1 MRFTLKLLFPTALL
15 CLILA
20 QGNKATQAAPVA
32 VSTAAG
38 RPINA
43 TTGREWHVA
52 PQPLTAIAA
61 SRQFRTIGQA
71 AGAVQPG
78 DRVLIHSGVYRE
90 SVVIAKEKSG
100 TALRPIRFEAAP
112 TANVAITGAD
122 RLAAGWQKEGGAKA
136 GGAGEN
142 IFSVAWPHRF
152 ITWSATGTHPD
163 DDYHRV
169 IGRAEQVFVSG
180 YALRQVLSREQMS
193 RGTFYVDLD
202 AKRLYV
208 QASNNEEIRN
218 QEIRNGNDWGS
229 QVEASTRGVLWD
241 CRADYV
247 RLRGVRFRYAANQA
261 QQAAAQFRGRGDV
274 IEDCVFERTNS
285 IGAGFFA
292 PDQIVRRC
300 TFQDNGQMGWSANTA
315 HNLLFSEG
323 LTRSN
328 NTKNFSR
335 GWEAG
340 GDKIVLCRGVIIERS
355 RFIENRGTG
364 IWFDIGNE
372 ASTIRNCLIADNE
385 DAGIFYEISYGLRVH
400 DNVIIGNGMAGSAG
414 AWGAASGV
422 SLSSSPNCVVE
433 RNLIIGN
440 KEGFN
445 FREQGRRTPRIGQK
459 EGAPEVWV
467 WNHDQTIR
475 NNVLAFNRD
484 AQTWGWFDVDDE
496 RHWPAAMQQK
506 KSEGGQAATDIARDY
521 NAKDKSGEPSG
532 LSLETL
538 HLVFANNLYAAQ
550 DGQGIFNWGVTWKR
564 HKMYGTPD
572 AVRRELKLEQGSVLA
587 SFVFND
593 YLTRDFRV
601 PPDSPALR
609 MNCYPRGEVPGAR
622 LGVLN
627 P

>member
-1 MRFTLKLLFPTALL
+1 MRIITNILFFATML
-15 CLILA
+15 CLMLA
-20 QGNKATQAAPVA
+20 QGGAATQAAPVA
-32 VSTAAG
+32 A
-38 RPINA
+38 
-43 TTGREWHVA
+43 GREWHVA

-61 SRQFRTIGQA
+61 SRQFRSIGA
-71 AGAVQPG
+71 AVGAVQPG

-90 SVVIAKEKSG
+90 GIVIPREKSG

-112 TANVAITGAD
+112 AANVLVTGAD
-122 RLAAGWQKEGGAKA
+122 RLASGWQKEGGTN
-136 GGAGEN
+136 EN

-180 YALRQVLSREQMS
+180 YALRQVLAREQMS

-241 CRADYV
+241 CRADHV

-261 QQAAAQFRGRGDV
+261 QQAAAQFHGRGDV
-274 IEDCVFERTNS
+274 VEDCVFERVNS
-285 IGAGFFA
+285 IGAGFYA

-300 TFQDNGQMGWSANTA
+300 TFADNGQMGWSANAA
-315 HNLLFSEG
+315 HNLLFSDG
-323 LTRSN
+323 LTRNN

-335 GWEAG
+335 NWEAG
-340 GDKIVLCRGVIIERS
+340 GDKIVLSRGVVIESS
-355 RFIENRGTG
+355 RFVENRGTG

-372 ASTIRNCLIADNE
+372 ACAIRNCLIADNE

-445 FREQGRRTPRIGQK
+445 FREQGRTTPRIGDQQ
-459 EGAPEVWV
+459 GTAEVRV

-506 KSEGGQAATDIARDY
+506 KAEGGQAAADIARDY
-521 NAKDKSGEPSG
+521 KAKDKVGEPVG

-538 HLVFANNLYAAQ
+538 SFNFANNLYAAQ
-550 DGQGIFNWGVTWKR
+550 DGQGVFGWGVTWKR
-564 HKMYGTPD
+564 HKMYATLD
-572 AVRRELKLEQGSVLA
+572 AVRSELKLEQGSVLA
-587 SFVFND
+587 PLVFGD

-601 PPDSPALR
+601 PPNSLALR
-609 MNCYPRGEVPGAR
+609 MNCYPRGQVPGVK

-627 P
+627 R